1 MISDFLFLGTG
12 LKTKTRKSLKIFIF
26 FVFSSKLYRMRFVYL
41 FLYYVV
47 VDNAVTLFN
56 SFFCDFRCF
65 RAFDLADIYVVRKAG
80 FLTIRAKY
88 ILLEV

>member
-1 MISDFLFLGTG
+1 MH
-12 LKTKTRKSLKIFIF
+12 
-26 FVFSSKLYRMRFVYL
+26 FVYL
-41 FLYYVV
+41 FLYNVV

-56 SFFCDFRCF
+56 SVFCDFRGF
-65 RAFDLADIYVVRKAG
+65 RAFDLADIYLVRKVG